1 MCNTNK
7 SNKGIELC
15 IIHFLDDISY
25 ILLYNQAMY
34 KDINSYKNNVSI
46 HDKFIETATKN
57 KEDKKKNDRY
67 NDEPKE

>member
-1 MCNTNK
+1 
-7 SNKGIELC
+7 
-15 IIHFLDDISY
+15 
-25 ILLYNQAMY
+25 MY

>member
-1 MCNTNK
+1 MYN
-7 SNKGIELC
+7 SF
-15 IIHFLDDISY
+15 FLDDLSY
-25 ILLYNQAMY
+25 ILLYNEAMY

-46 HDKFIETATKN
+46 HDKFIEIATKN